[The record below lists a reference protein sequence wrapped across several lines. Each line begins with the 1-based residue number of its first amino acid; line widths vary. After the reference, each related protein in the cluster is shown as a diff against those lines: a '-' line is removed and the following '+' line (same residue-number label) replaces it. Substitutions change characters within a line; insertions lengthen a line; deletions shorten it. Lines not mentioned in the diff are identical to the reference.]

1 MRRTQNGI
9 RGCLLAL
16 AIFAAGT
23 IGVSLPEAAEAGG
36 LGCRAH
42 GEKPCYRP
50 GIREF
55 CYNTYNKGTATYNYY
70 GCYYEDEEPD
80 CAPGLLLI
88 DNLCQD
94 VGADRGITCC
104 QDVVIAGRLMGYKAE
119 IDISKATP
127 IVPQPDLD
135 YCLRTGGDRYDAVRR
150 MSGWMSQP
158 EYDTLVA
165 TNANFFQ
172 ADQVAPNPHLYM
184 CTTVLGPAV
193 AKGKYVAGQGND
205 SVDGVDLYS
214 LAIYTLDHAR
224 DIGRYADI
232 FKSSELPSSRY
243 ISEIVRVAVSGTL
256 LGKDGRYSSDTQL
269 PWTKRTETV
278 PRTAVGIKAD
288 GKTLVLV
295 TIQNGDKTDG
305 LTLKALAKLMMTT
318 YGSQI
323 VLNLDG
329 GGSATFYA
337 YDYNGEK
344 PFLSPPSD
352 KLPGLSNL
360 TGDRYYRPFPIFL
373 GFR

>member
-1 MRRTQNGI
+1 M
-9 RGCLLAL
+9 
-16 AIFAAGT
+16 
-23 IGVSLPEAAEAGG
+23 
-36 LGCRAH
+36 
-42 GEKPCYRP
+42 
-50 GIREF
+50 REF
-55 CYNTYNKGTATYNYY
+55 CYNPYNTGTESYDYY
-70 GCYYEDEEPD
+70 GCYYMDEEPY

-94 VGADRGITCC
+94 VGADRGIVCC
-104 QDVVIAGRLMGYKAE
+104 QDVIIAGRVVGYKAE
-119 IDISKATP
+119 IDTSKATP
-127 IVPQPDLD
+127 IVPQPDLE
-135 YCLRTGGDRYDAVRR
+135 YCLWTGGDRFDAVRR
-150 MSGWMSQP
+150 MSGWMSEP

-165 TNANFFQ
+165 ANANFFQ
-172 ADQVAPNPHLYM
+172 ADRVAPNPHLYM

-193 AKGKYVAGQGND
+193 AKGAYVAGEGYD

-224 DIGRYADI
+224 EIGRYADI
-232 FKSSELPSSRY
+232 FKSSELPSSRI
-243 ISEIVRVAVSGTL
+243 ISSIVRAAVSGTL
-256 LGKDGRYSSDTQL
+256 LGKDGQYSPGTQL
-269 PWTKRTETV
+269 LWTKPTETV

-295 TIQNGDKTDG
+295 TIQNGDKTNG
-305 LTLKALAKLMMTT
+305 LTLEALAKLMMTT

-352 KLPGLSNL
+352 KLPGLSDL
-360 TGDRYYRPFPIFL
+360 TGDRYFRPFPIFL